1 MAGDW
6 GYLTDIEARF
16 VFGRTLGHGGSG
28 LVRSV
33 RDRSSGAEFACK
45 TIRKDLREDNQ
56 ALVRREVTPS
66 VPAQAWCLT
75 LQQCLEG
82 GMQGLPVV
90 QPCKKLSGS
99 LFLQPSTCPVA
110 SCIADLA

>member
-1 MAGDW
+1 MGRFHRPMAGDW
-6 GYLTDIEARF
+6 GYLIDIEARF

-66 VPAQAWCLT
+66 VSAQAW
-75 LQQCLEG
+75 
-82 GMQGLPVV
+82 
-90 QPCKKLSGS
+90 S
-99 LFLQPSTCPVA
+99 
-110 SCIADLA
+110 